1 MTTKQLTLRRPDLCC
16 ACRIELDAGVR
27 ATWDSARRTV
37 TCLGCSGATVNI
49 EVEPSDVAVEVEVE
63 VQVEI
68 GVAGASA
75 RAKGQALREAQ
86 LARRQALKEQHPI
99 LGRIGIAMAGP
110 PTEGASWLKGAV
122 GEELF
127 GVALE
132 SMRDEGVL
140 PLHDRR
146 IPRSKANIDH
156 LAVTPNGIWVID
168 PKRYDGKV
176 EVVNKGGWF
185 RTDIRL
191 MVNGRDRTKLVEA
204 MHRQR
209 AHVRAAL
216 NGTEFEDAPVH
227 GALCFIDSEWPW
239 FAKPKVVDG
248 IVISWGKAL
257 RPMLTEP
264 GEFDADRRSAVHR
277 HLAQALPPK

>member
-1 MTTKQLTLRRPDLCC
+1 MTTKQLALRKPDVCC
-16 ACRIELDAGVR
+16 VCSLQLDAGMR

-37 TCLGCSGATVNI
+37 TCLACSGAEVNAETSDAPVEIEI
-49 EVEPSDVAVEVEVE
+49 EVD
-63 VQVEI
+63 I

-86 LARRQALKEQHPI
+86 LARRQALKEQRPI
-99 LGRIGIAMAGP
+99 VGRIAIAVAGQ
-110 PTEGASWLKGAV
+110 PTEGESWLKGAV

-127 GVALE
+127 GAALE
-132 SMRDEGVL
+132 AMRDEGVL

-185 RTDIRL
+185 RSDIRL
-191 MVNGRDRTKLVEA
+191 FVKGRDRTKLIHGV
-204 MHRQR
+204 HRQR
-209 AHVRAAL
+209 AHVKAAL
-216 NGTEFEDAPVH
+216 VGTEFEDAPVC
-227 GALCFIDSEWPW
+227 GALCFVDSEWPW
-239 FAKPKVVDG
+239 FAKPKIVDG
-248 IVISWGKAL
+248 VVISWGKAL
-257 RPMLTEP
+257 RPMLTAE
-264 GEFDADRRSAVHR
+264 GEFDADTRSTIHR
-277 HLAQALPPK
+277 LLAQALPPK